1 METFSNFMAKD
12 LNASYGSLSY
22 EVAPRTFVNLS
33 QKWSEGMWSRSPT
46 SFIGEAYSSASRL
59 KKEATAAS
67 LRELESKSSF
77 SGRLDLR
84 TVYGRNHGLN
94 RSRQVD
100 QDETLIGDYDVKR
113 KIAITRAPGFDEP
126 HLYLCKDGRL
136 INDVAVYTIT
146 ITNDGNA
153 ALGPIFLQDLFPAG
167 ARFINSTLRPI
178 QIGKN
183 SSNWTLVHLAIGD
196 SIKIGIDL
204 NIKKCQGNIVNQ
216 VLVMGNY
223 STGSVNAQNLSVIDR
238 AWLGGCAPSEKPVQ
252 PVSSCACLQEG
263 EVASISNETEY
274 FDPVQSPWADGGEGE
289 GSCPLNCPA
298 FEDAPSLADD

>member
-1 METFSNFMAKD
+1 MVPQPEQ
-12 LNASYGSLSY
+12 LHRGGVL
-22 EVAPRTFVNLS
+22 LC
-33 QKWSEGMWSRSPT
+33 Q
-46 SFIGEAYSSASRL
+46 SRL

-67 LRELESKSSF
+67 LKELESKSSF
-77 SGRLDLR
+77 SGRADMR
-84 TVYGRNHGLN
+84 TVYGNNHDLN

-100 QDETLIGDYDVKR
+100 QDETLIGDYKVER
-113 KIAITRAPGFDEP
+113 KIAITRAPMYDEP

-146 ITNDGNA
+146 ITNDGNV

-167 ARFINSTLRPI
+167 ASFINSTLRPI

-238 AWLGGCAPSEKPVQ
+238 AWLGGCAPCGAGS
-252 PVSSCACLQEG
+252 ACEQLRLL
-263 EVASISNETEY
+263 A
-274 FDPVQSPWADGGEGE
+274 GG
-289 GSCPLNCPA
+289 GSGI
-298 FEDAPSLADD
+298 DIQ

>member
-1 METFSNFMAKD
+1 MAKD
-12 LNASYGSLSY
+12 LNASQGSLSY

-33 QKWSEGMWSRSPT
+33 GKWSEGMWSHSPT
-46 SFIGEAYSSASRL
+46 SFIGEAFSSASRL

-77 SGRLDLR
+77 SGRSDLR
-84 TVYGRNHGLN
+84 TAYGRNYGLN

-100 QDETLIGDYDVKR
+100 QDETLIGDYKVER
-113 KIAITRAPGFDEP
+113 KIVISKGSLFDEP

-136 INDVAVYTIT
+136 VNDVAVYTIT

-167 ARFINSTLRPI
+167 ARFINSTLRPL

-204 NIKKCQGNIVNQ
+204 NIKKCQGDVVNRA
-216 VLVMGNY
+216 LVVGNY
-223 STGSVNAQNLSVIDR
+223 SSGSVNAQNLSVIDR
-238 AWLGGCAPSEKPVQ
+238 AWLGGCAPEPTETPVQ
-252 PVSSCACLQEG
+252 PLSSCACLQE
-263 EVASISNETEY
+263 ETSIFNETEY
-274 FDPVQSPWADGGEGE
+274 FDPVQAPWADEGE

-298 FEDAPSLADD
+298 FEDASSLTDD